1 MDDMKKCAWVR
12 PEAVARIEYL
22 EWTEGDHLRHSKLAG
37 LREDK
42 NPRNV
47 VKEHASSVVSWS
59 KLLALRS
66 IPVLCWIVAI
76 RPLLIDSIQN
86 RFGVAD
92 CIFYHCELRRT
103 RSVTQLHQL
112 ASAQECRGE
121 QNCVLS
127 FFGHWESPAMR
138 CGWR

>member
-92 CIFYHCELRRT
+92 CISTTANFAGLGRSPNSINLRAQ
-103 RSVTQLHQL
+103 RSVAANKTAYFLFSVIGNL
-112 ASAQECRGE
+112 PR
-121 QNCVLS
+121 
-127 FFGHWESPAMR
+127 
-138 CGWR
+138 